1 VRELPCKITLPAKG
15 GTKMPFYSFD
25 SRLSWANDFG
35 DAPRNRRRFVD
46 AVAKDGPIAIDVVAS
61 ACKKPVTAE
70 ATAAKIGASVDEA
83 ESLLSRMAGCGFL
96 GSVTTNGVKRYEATQ
111 LGQFFCAWGGRNPG
125 MPKKNKPKNVC
136 KPSDIGRE
144 DAE

>member
-1 VRELPCKITLPAKG
+1 
-15 GTKMPFYSFD
+15 MPFYSFD